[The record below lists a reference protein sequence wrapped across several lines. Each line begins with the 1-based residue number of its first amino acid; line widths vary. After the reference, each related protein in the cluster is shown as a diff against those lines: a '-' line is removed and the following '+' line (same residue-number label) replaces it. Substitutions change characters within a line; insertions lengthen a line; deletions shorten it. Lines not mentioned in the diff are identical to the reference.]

1 MVVLL
6 FEFCADALSIASP
19 PKPIVAMSAR
29 TKKNL
34 FIFLLLKDEVI
45 RMGNEGNLFST
56 GMEVNVFEGRGV
68 GRFEI
73 SEMPVIPAF
82 TAREWHANR

>member
-34 FIFLLLKDEVI
+34 FIFLLLKNEVI
-45 RMGNEGNLFST
+45 R
-56 GMEVNVFEGRGV
+56 V
-68 GRFEI
+68 GGTAEI
-73 SEMPVIPAF
+73 YS
-82 TAREWHANR
+82 

>member
-1 MVVLL
+1 MLMLSCRSMVVLL

-29 TKKNL
+29 TKKSL

-45 RMGNEGNLFST
+45 R
-56 GMEVNVFEGRGV
+56 V
-68 GRFEI
+68 GGTAEI
-73 SEMPVIPAF
+73 YS
-82 TAREWHANR
+82 